1 MPDRRIVEAL
11 KTRIHEDLITEAVRR
26 AMELPQ
32 FAGAEPELVRAM
44 VTAEVNKGNVT
55 LFGVLRSVRRMP

>member
-11 KTRIHEDLITEAVRR
+11 KTRIHEGLITEAVRR

-32 FAGAEPELVRAM
+32 LAGAEPELVRAM